1 MNKAQSST
9 LAFSLVEVTLVLG
22 VAVFC
27 LIAIFSDYN
36 FVPVAE
42 IQPTPG
48 VLADANNNIIVA
60 SQVMGVG
67 ANNKGYIQ

>member
-1 MNKAQSST
+1 MKRPFTSSGY
-9 LAFSLVEVTLVLG
+9 SLVEVTLVLG

-27 LIAIFSDYN
+27 LIAILGDYS

-48 VLADANNNIIVA
+48 VLAHSNNRNIVA
-60 SQVMGVG
+60 
-67 ANNKGYIQ
+67 IQSNGCWHQQ